1 MINNMVSE
9 WNHGPMVLSMKETI
23 LMVKKKER
31 ENLLLLMEVIMKENS
46 NKTKSVGM
54 ETTIGPMVNNMKV
67 NGVTTKCMVKEH

>member
-46 NKTKSVGM
+46 NKMKSVGM
-54 ETTIGPMVNNMKV
+54 ETTIGPMVNNMKE

>member
-46 NKTKSVGM
+46 NKMKSVGM

>member
-1 MINNMVSE
+1 
-9 WNHGPMVLSMKETI
+9 MKETI